1 MAEIQQQNAG
11 SSKPGKRRAQ
21 KLSTR
26 IDMTPMVDLAFL
38 LLTFFMLTTTF
49 AKPTVMQ
56 LTMPVK
62 SDQPTDI
69 PNSKAMT
76 IVLDKG
82 HQVRYFFGLN
92 APRDKSVPLPK
103 LETTSFAA
111 NGIRQVLLRR
121 QQQQKDLVVIIKPTA
136 ESKYQDMVDILDEM
150 NITNQKKYALVRITQ
165 DDLSLLKTPT
175 LSL

>member
-11 SSKPGKRRAQ
+11 ASKPGKRRA
-21 KLSTR
+21 KKISTR

-62 SDQPTDI
+62 GPETHA
-69 PNSKAMT
+69 PESKALT
-76 IVLDKG
+76 IILGKG
-82 HQVRYFFGLN
+82 HRVHYFSGLN
-92 APRDKSVPLPK
+92 APRDKTVPRPRLQ
-103 LETTSFAA
+103 TTSFAA
-111 NGIRQVLLRR
+111 SGIRQVLLARQR
-121 QQQQKDLVVIIKPTA
+121 QQPGLVVLIKPMA

-150 NITNQKKYALVRITQ
+150 NITNQQKYALVRITQ
-165 DDLSLLKTPT
+165 DDLTLLKTPT
-175 LSL
+175 LPL